1 MRTFPLLAPIPV
13 IVLTGR
19 DLRDYKE
26 PMLELGA
33 AGCFQKPFDN
43 EELLDLIRVSLL
55 PTA

>member
-1 MRTFPLLAPIPV
+1 
-13 IVLTGR
+13 
-19 DLRDYKE
+19 
-26 PMLELGA
+26 MLELGA